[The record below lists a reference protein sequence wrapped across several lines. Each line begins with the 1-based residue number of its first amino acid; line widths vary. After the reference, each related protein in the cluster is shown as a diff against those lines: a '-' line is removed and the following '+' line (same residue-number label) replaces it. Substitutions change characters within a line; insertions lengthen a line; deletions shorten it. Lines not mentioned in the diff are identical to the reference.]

1 MLILFHGGDAYTSW
15 QNLQN
20 EIKKSGKTPLI
31 VFGQDI
37 KSFNEIVA
45 GTENFSFFT
54 TESEK
59 VIVVKRLSESKSKT
73 IVKELIE
80 KIEKGYKS
88 DIYLWE
94 DHKLDKYS
102 SLLKAISKIGKIN
115 ETRTPGLIGM
125 KKFASEFFKS
135 EGIGISE
142 AVLNVLVAKMPSDK
156 VSMANELDKLLMLLH
171 GNKKTSLELEDLEAI
186 SFNEIENQV
195 WDLTDAMTRRDK
207 KEALKLVN
215 KLFKRN
221 EDFPLIISAL
231 TNQLE
236 LLYMLKENIS
246 TSEMLEKFKI
256 HPFII
261 EKNKINAVKFTKDQL
276 KVLFQKA
283 TNLDFSV
290 KQGRIDA
297 RLGLNLLITTL

>member
-1 MLILFHGGDAYTSW
+1 MVILFHGADAYASW
-15 QNLQN
+15 HNLLA
-20 EIKKSGKTPLI
+20 EIHKAGKTPLI
-31 VFGQDI
+31 LFGQDI
-37 KSFNEIVA
+37 KSFDEIIA
-45 GTENFSFFT
+45 GTENFSFF
-54 TESEK
+54 EAELNK

-73 IVKELIE
+73 IIKELIE
-80 KIEKGYKS
+80 KAGKGYKS

-102 SLLKAISKIGKIN
+102 SLLKALSKSGRVN
-115 ETRTPGLIGM
+115 ETRTPGLIGI
-125 KKFASEFFKS
+125 KKFASDFFKQ
-135 EGIGISE
+135 EGIVINE
-142 AVLNVLVAKMPSDK
+142 PVLNMLVAKMPQDK
-156 VSMANELDKLLMLLH
+156 VSMANELEKLILLLH
-171 GNKKTSLELEDLEAI
+171 SSRETTLTLEDLEAI
-186 SFNEIENQV
+186 SFSELENQV
-195 WDLTDAMTRRDK
+195 WDLTDAITRRDK
-207 KEALKLVN
+207 KEALRLVN
-215 KLFKRN
+215 KIFKRN

-246 TSEMLEKFKI
+246 TQDMLEKFKI

-261 EKNKINAVKFTKDQL
+261 EKNRSNAGRFTKDQL
-276 KVLFQKA
+276 KTFFQKA